1 MKNVC
6 LCIIELEV
14 MIMVN
19 DRGHKKWASLMLPE
33 HVIMLEQL
41 EKEDNLV
48 NKPLLESDILE
59 EMEHQIQQAI
69 LNKTKLT
76 IDYYQNRR
84 IHSIQGTIDTVKP
97 YTAQITIVLD
107 SSKKKK
113 HLSIRDIVAIK

>member
-1 MKNVC
+1 
-6 LCIIELEV
+6 
-14 MIMVN
+14 MVN

-33 HVIMLEQL
+33 HVTMLQQL

-107 SSKKKK
+107 SSKKEKA
-113 HLSIRDIVAIK
+113 SIHS